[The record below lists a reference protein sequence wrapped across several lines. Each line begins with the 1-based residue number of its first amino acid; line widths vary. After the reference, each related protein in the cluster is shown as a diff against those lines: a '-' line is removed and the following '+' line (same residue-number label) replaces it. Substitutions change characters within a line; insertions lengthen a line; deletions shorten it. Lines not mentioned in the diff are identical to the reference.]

1 MSLLEQP
8 SLAVL
13 IDCWNEPR
21 AISTYH
27 RLDLKSYRNCMQ
39 SIKLQ
44 CESNTWIKAIA
55 VASYGNANNQI
66 SVEQPWW
73 NTAENFFFNETQ
85 WDRLR
90 NTWLSFDHVDRP
102 GTHEYI
108 RTIET
113 RPDQVIFCAFDILH
127 IMYYCN
133 FIDPSIRNIYFF
145 GSTWD
150 KCVKIRSV
158 GWAEVSSLNHHNL
171 FQNTQNL
178 LTNQDCIFLE
188 KGPVHLTDPW
198 QRVTDNTFILTETV
212 L

>member
-8 SLAVL
+8 SLAIL
-13 IDCWNEPR
+13 IDCWDEPS
-21 AISTYH
+21 AISTYD

-39 SIKLQ
+39 SIKSQ
-44 CESNTWIKAIA
+44 CENNPWIKAIA

-66 SVEQPWW
+66 FIEQPWW

-90 NTWLSFDHVDRP
+90 NTWLSFDHVDRL

-113 RPDQVIFCAFDILH
+113 RSDQVIFCAFDILH

-145 GSTWD
+145 GSTWNR
-150 KCVKIRSV
+150 CVKIRSV

-171 FQNTQNL
+171 FQTKQNL
-178 LTNQDCIFLE
+178 LTNQNCIFQTG
-188 KGPVHLTDPW
+188 GPVQLTDPW
-198 QRVTDNTFILTETV
+198 QRATGNSFILTEAA